1 MLIKILIN
9 TESLEYT
16 IDDPSVVIND
26 VKQTGNQ
33 LLIEISK
40 PDDEKLQMMTGSGT
54 TWQQ

>member
-1 MLIKILIN
+1 MLIKIIIN
-9 TESLEYT
+9 TETLEYT

-40 PDDEKLQMMTGSGT
+40 PDDEKLQMMAGSGT